1 MRPGLQKTPAWA
13 RWTLVAAA
21 LAVLTLLLIL
31 PLALVLIEALR
42 PGWRAFVGA
51 LADADAMASLRLTF
65 VAALVAVPL
74 NTFFGLAAAWLIAR
88 KRFWGRDLLLGFI
101 DLPFA
106 ISPVVSGLML
116 VLVFG
121 RQGWLGPWLAEHGL
135 QVVFTPLAVCLATV
149 FITVPFVAREVL
161 PVLEAQGTDEEDAAA
176 VLGAGP
182 WTVFWRVTLPNL
194 RWALLFG
201 VVLCTARALGEFGAV
216 SVVSGHIRGVTNTLP
231 LHVETLYNEYQ
242 TGAAFAGAAVLALL
256 AVLSLLA
263 KAFVTSRAE
272 AAAAR
277 GSGSGME
284 DA

>member
-1 MRPGLQKTPAWA
+1 MRPQLQVSPGWVRGL
-13 RWTLVAAA
+13 LIAAA
-21 LAVLTLLLIL
+21 LGVLTLLLIL
-31 PLALVLIEALR
+31 PLALVLTEALR

-51 LADADAMASLRLTF
+51 LADADALAALRLTL
-65 VAALVAVPL
+65 VAALVAVPV
-74 NTFFGLAAAWLIAR
+74 NTAFGLAAAWLIAR
-88 KRFWGRDLLLGFI
+88 KRFWGRDLMLGFI

-121 RQGWLGPWLAEHGL
+121 RQGWLGPWLAAHHL
-135 QVVFTPLAVCLATV
+135 RVVFTPLAVCLATV

-242 TGAAFAGAAVLALL
+242 ASAAFAGAAVLALL
-256 AVLSLLA
+256 ALVSLLA
-263 KAFVTSRAE
+263 KAWIAHRAN
-272 AAAAR
+272 AAMAR
-277 GSGSGME
+277 GSGSGRE